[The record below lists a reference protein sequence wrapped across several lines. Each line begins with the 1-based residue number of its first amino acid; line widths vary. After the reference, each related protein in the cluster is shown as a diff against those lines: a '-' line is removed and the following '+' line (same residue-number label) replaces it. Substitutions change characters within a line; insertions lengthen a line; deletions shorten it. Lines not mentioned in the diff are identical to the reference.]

1 MPTTWHGVTVPT
13 PRVFTERMVDDIVFA
28 GVESGDFATKYPK
41 DAARAVSTMC
51 VGVSTWFNVDGPVA
65 ADELIR
71 RNLHMAR
78 CLVEYTGE

>member
-1 MPTTWHGVTVPT
+1 
-13 PRVFTERMVDDIVFA
+13 
-28 GVESGDFATKYPK
+28 
-41 DAARAVSTMC
+41 
-51 VGVSTWFNVDGPVA
+51 VSTWFNVDGPVA